1 MAINNRPAPTAAD
14 KLVAAEL
21 VNTTYNEPT
30 AAPTRLSI
38 KDKLFRLKKVGNL
51 QDQNDDENQF
61 KVGKNS
67 KFLNKGAFTN
77 YVDKISVITVKI
89 KEFLH
94 KCQQGVRY
102 RWSVMCKTVALKT
115 IYVLKKWQ

>member
-21 VNTTYNEPT
+21 VNTSYNEPT
-30 AAPTRLSI
+30 TAPTRLSI

-67 KFLNKGAFTN
+67 IFFNKGAFTN
-77 YVDKISVITVKI
+77 YVDKILHITDHLRK
-89 KEFLH
+89 
-94 KCQQGVRY
+94 Y
-102 RWSVMCKTVALKT
+102 S
-115 IYVLKKWQ
+115 

>member
-21 VNTTYNEPT
+21 VNTSYNEPT
-30 AAPTRLSI
+30 TAPTRLSI

-61 KVGKNS
+61 KVGKNYN
-67 KFLNKGAFTN
+67 FFNKRAFTN
-77 YVDKISVITVKI
+77 YVDKILHIIDHLPNPLLTFV
-89 KEFLH
+89 KEFLYFY
-94 KCQQGVRY
+94 CY
-102 RWSVMCKTVALKT
+102 N
-115 IYVLKKWQ
+115 

>member
-21 VNTTYNEPT
+21 VNTSYNEPT

-61 KVGKNS
+61 KVGKIIF
-67 KFLNKGAFTN
+67 FLIRGRSQTTLTRFCTLLTT
-77 YVDKISVITVKI
+77 YVST
-89 KEFLH
+89 H
-94 KCQQGVRY
+94 C
-102 RWSVMCKTVALKT
+102 
-115 IYVLKKWQ
+115 

>member
-21 VNTTYNEPT
+21 VNTSYNEPT
-30 AAPTRLSI
+30 TAPTRLSI

-61 KVGKNS
+61 KVGKFFNS
-67 KFLNKGAFTN
+67 FNKGAFTK
-77 YVDKISVITVKI
+77 YVDKI
-89 KEFLH
+89 LH
-94 KCQQGVRY
+94 INDH
-102 RWSVMCKTVALKT
+102 LH
-115 IYVLKKWQ
+115 L

>member
-1 MAINNRPAPTAAD
+1 MAINNRPAPTAAAD

-21 VNTTYNEPT
+21 VNTSYNEPT
-30 AAPTRLSI
+30 TAPTRLSI

-67 KFLNKGAFTN
+67 NFFEKGAFTN
-77 YVDKISVITVKI
+77 YVDKIMYITDHLSTYPLLT
-89 KEFLH
+89 FA
-94 KCQQGVRY
+94 R
-102 RWSVMCKTVALKT
+102 
-115 IYVLKKWQ
+115 

>member
-21 VNTTYNEPT
+21 VNTSYNEPT
-30 AAPTRLSI
+30 TAPTRLSI

-67 KFLNKGAFTN
+67 IFLIRGRSQTTLTRFCTLLTT
-77 YVDKISVITVKI
+77 YVSVSIVDI
-89 KEFLH
+89 CEGIPLFL
-94 KCQQGVRY
+94 
-102 RWSVMCKTVALKT
+102 L
-115 IYVLKKWQ
+115 L

>member
-21 VNTTYNEPT
+21 VNTSYNQPT
-30 AAPTRLSI
+30 TAPTRLSI

-61 KVGKNS
+61 KVREN
-67 KFLNKGAFTN
+67 FLFFYFFFVRGRSQTTLTRFCTLLTT
-77 YVDKISVITVKI
+77 YLHPVDI
-89 KEFLH
+89 
-94 KCQQGVRY
+94 
-102 RWSVMCKTVALKT
+102 
-115 IYVLKKWQ
+115 

>member
-21 VNTTYNEPT
+21 VNTSYNEPT

-61 KVGKNS
+61 KVGKIYIFF
-67 KFLNKGAFTN
+67 FLIRRRSQT
-77 YVDKISVITVKI
+77 T
-89 KEFLH
+89 L
-94 KCQQGVRY
+94 
-102 RWSVMCKTVALKT
+102 T
-115 IYVLKKWQ
+115 

>member
-21 VNTTYNEPT
+21 VNTSYNEPT

-67 KFLNKGAFTN
+67 IFLITGAFIN
-77 YVDKISVITVKI
+77 YVDKILHITDLPVDIGDVIPLI
-89 KEFLH
+89 L
-94 KCQQGVRY
+94 
-102 RWSVMCKTVALKT
+102 L
-115 IYVLKKWQ
+115 L

>member
-21 VNTTYNEPT
+21 VSTSYNEPT
-30 AAPTRLSI
+30 TAPTRLSI

-67 KFLNKGAFTN
+67 NFFEKGAFTN
-77 YVDKISVITVKI
+77 YVDKIMYITDHLSTYPLLT
-89 KEFLH
+89 FA
-94 KCQQGVRY
+94 R
-102 RWSVMCKTVALKT
+102 
-115 IYVLKKWQ
+115 

>member
-21 VNTTYNEPT
+21 VNTSYNEPT

-61 KVGKNS
+61 KVGKNYN
-67 KFLNKGAFTN
+67 FFNKGAFTN

-94 KCQQGVRY
+94 KCQQGVR
-102 RWSVMCKTVALKT
+102 
-115 IYVLKKWQ
+115 

>member
-21 VNTTYNEPT
+21 VNTSYNEPT
-30 AAPTRLSI
+30 TAPTRLSI

-67 KFLNKGAFTN
+67 IFFNKGAFTN
-77 YVDKISVITVKI
+77 YVDKILHITD
-89 KEFLH
+89 H
-94 KCQQGVRY
+94 QPTPC
-102 RWSVMCKTVALKT
+102 
-115 IYVLKKWQ
+115 

>member
-21 VNTTYNEPT
+21 VNTSYNEPT
-30 AAPTRLSI
+30 TAPTRLSI

-67 KFLNKGAFTN
+67 NFFLIRGC
-77 YVDKISVITVKI
+77 S
-89 KEFLH
+89 
-94 KCQQGVRY
+94 
-102 RWSVMCKTVALKT
+102 
-115 IYVLKKWQ
+115 

>member
-21 VNTTYNEPT
+21 VNTSYNEPT
-30 AAPTRLSI
+30 TAPTRLSI

-67 KFLNKGAFTN
+67 IFFNKGAFTN
-77 YVDKISVITVKI
+77 YVDKILHITDH
-89 KEFLH
+89 L
-94 KCQQGVRY
+94 RN
-102 RWSVMCKTVALKT
+102 
-115 IYVLKKWQ
+115 IYHLRIF

>member
-21 VNTTYNEPT
+21 VNTSYNEPT

-61 KVGKNS
+61 KVGKKNI
-67 KFLNKGAFTN
+67 FFNKGAFTN
-77 YVDKISVITVKI
+77 YVDKILHITDH
-89 KEFLH
+89 LLN
-94 KCQQGVRY
+94 RY
-102 RWSVMCKTVALKT
+102 HLR
-115 IYVLKKWQ
+115 IF